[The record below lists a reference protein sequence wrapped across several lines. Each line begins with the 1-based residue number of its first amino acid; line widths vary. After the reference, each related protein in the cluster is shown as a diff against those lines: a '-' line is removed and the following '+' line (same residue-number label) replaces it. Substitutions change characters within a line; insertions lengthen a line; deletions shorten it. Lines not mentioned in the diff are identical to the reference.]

1 MDRKEVFM
9 RKSGV
14 VIVSFV
20 LTACDLDTA
29 PPVPAPGTATAVS
42 AALSYDWQSSF
53 IALTRLGNLYMP
65 SFGNGDSMTD
75 PWWLFDGTAPPFGA
89 DGFHETWY
97 ISRDALGG
105 TAPFYRLYSPSTVD
119 HMDSVNPNDAA
130 SLGYHEEFLHNY
142 PWTTQQPGMLPLT
155 RYLRGD
161 IFDHRTWLN
170 SAPPAG
176 YASDLTWNAASGIP
190 RFGYQRFGN
199 LPDQASVL
207 AAGYASLQNTV
218 MRIDYNRIWGNA
230 IGRITYLPTQTQ
242 LVREQIGAMV
252 QSTIFSGS
260 GNAPT
265 GCCTYNPTQSGG
277 TDVANYGNTSRW
289 TGSPVISD
297 TITGTTQVTE
307 VRPLNFTTNAWAGND
322 AFSPLMW
329 RGTFRKTH
337 QLGYPING
345 TQRDDVF
352 HMGFEPKL
360 DSLSV
365 LGNDG
370 FNLNNTFW
378 LNMAPFGDGNAGTL
392 ALHLLDAT
400 TGTLSALPLPPGKF
414 NNQVTVCSGC
424 TTAPTGSATVNQS
437 AVGKAVIVSSPS
449 GSFALGVFSPTQL
462 YQYAAMY
469 WCDGQVPASDG
480 TCPTQFQAIVFNT
493 FNLGQVL
500 STTYQHNEDV
510 FMVVGT
516 RAVVAQRIRS
526 IYCSLHGTSC

>member
-1 MDRKEVFM
+1 M
-9 RKSGV
+9 RRSGV
-14 VIVSFV
+14 AIALFV
-20 LTACDLDTA
+20 LAACDLDTA
-29 PPVPAPGTATAVS
+29 PPTAAPGTATAVS

-65 SFGNGDSMTD
+65 NFGDGDSMTD

-97 ISRDALGG
+97 ISRDALAG
-105 TAPFYRLYSPSTVD
+105 TGPFYRLFSPNLSD
-119 HMDSVNPNDAA
+119 HMDSVDPSDA
-130 SLGYHEEFLHNY
+130 SGLGYHEEFLHNY

-207 AAGYASLQNTV
+207 AAGYASLQNSV

-277 TDVANYGNTSRW
+277 TDVANYGNTTRW
-289 TGSPVISD
+289 TGSPVISN

-337 QLGYPING
+337 QLGYSING
-345 TQRDDVF
+345 TQFNDVF

-414 NNQVTVCSGC
+414 NNETTVCSGC
-424 TTAPTGSATVNQS
+424 TATTGSVNVNQS
-437 AVGKAVIVSSPS
+437 PVSKAVIVSNAS

-462 YQYAAMY
+462 RQYAAMY
-469 WCDGQVPASDG
+469 WCDGQVPTNG
-480 TCPTQFQAIVFNT
+480 TCPAAFQAIVLNT
-493 FNLGQVL
+493 FNIGEVL

-516 RAVVAQRIRS
+516 RAVVAQRIHS